1 MDASRERNLAVVSHL
16 GGLVPFLLF
25 PILIPFLV
33 WLFKGDESAFVNE
46 QSREALNFQIS
57 LFIYGVISIML
68 IFTIIGIPIAIV
80 AFIIFI
86 ITNIVCSIKGAVRT
100 SKGLNYKYPM
110 NLRLIQ

>member
-1 MDASRERNLAVVSHL
+1 MDQSRERNLAVVSHL

-33 WLFKGDESAFVNE
+33 WLLKGDESAFVNE

-68 IFTIIGIPIAIV
+68 IFTIIGIPIAII
-80 AFIIFI
+80 AFVIFV

-100 SKGLNYKYPM
+100 SKGLNYRYPM
-110 NLRLIQ
+110 NLRLIS

>member
-1 MDASRERNLAVVSHL
+1 MDQNRERSLAVVSHL

-33 WLFKGDESAFVNE
+33 WLLKGDESPFVNE
-46 QSREALNFQIS
+46 QAREALNFQIS
-57 LFIYGVISIML
+57 LFIYWAISIML
-68 IFTIIGIPIAIV
+68 VFTIIGIPVAAV

-110 NLRLIQ
+110 NLRIIK